1 MNSRSAQWAEKRAAK
16 EELVKPRY
24 REFNVSSVADV
35 VLADLGLSTR
45 MGNRSYVELTDER
58 RRQLLRTPTPQP
70 SSAPPPAAAAV
81 PSPPERSNPEPLAFV
96 RELRQQWERHLAT
109 AVCRCSEGSGLP
121 LMRLRPEHDDF
132 GEPMRRPQLNLRA
145 PPVYELD
152 ELFDLL
158 AATPHPNHTSGD
170 TLVHGWSVVKLQ
182 LATPSHAE
190 LRERFAEL
198 APHERQCGLDDDLRG
213 WFADERQHIGQRALA
228 SRSVPV
234 VLQLAKTGIPLGM
247 RGQAWLAALQLA
259 PLEREYMHLARLQRD
274 VARVALGIDAAVRK
288 DATFPIHEEPY
299 FIFAEAVE
307 EVLLAFCRDPT
318 VQRRTRGVAGLPRV
332 AGLSRAGAPHAY
344 PPCGFVPGRGFSM
357 FVFPLCYLYQSAHEL
372 YYVHRELWCRYWCA
386 TVLRPPTSRRASFTV
401 ACPLPTRSHTVARPL
416 PCRCRLHAIS
426 SQPSTLLPLLALVE
440 AQLQQLSPHL
450 SAHLHQLG
458 TPAARL
464 AAPWVAFAF
473 ASYLPPEQT
482 LLLWD
487 RVIGFDSLELLPAL
501 ATAVFL
507 FHEAALLQA
516 ADYEDVHHVLLDAT
530 ELKVVPLLQAF
541 LFDVQRLREG

>member
-45 MGNRSYVELTDER
+45 MGNRSYIELTDER

-332 AGLSRAGAPHAY
+332 AGLGRAGAPHAY

-401 ACPLPTRSHTVARPL
+401 ACPPPQTLPHGGAPPPL
-416 PCRCRLHAIS
+416 
-426 SQPSTLLPLLALVE
+426 QV
-440 AQLQQLSPHL
+440 
-450 SAHLHQLG
+450 
-458 TPAARL
+458 PAARDLVAAVDAAAAARARRGAAPAAL
-464 AAPWVAFAF
+464 AAPQRA
-473 ASYLPPEQT
+473 PP
-482 LLLWD
+482 
-487 RVIGFDSLELLPAL
+487 PARH
-501 ATAVFL
+501 ARRAPRRAVG
-507 FHEAALLQA
+507 
-516 ADYEDVHHVLLDAT
+516 
-530 ELKVVPLLQAF
+530 
-541 LFDVQRLREG
+541 RLRLRLVPAARADAAAVGPRHRLRLARAAARPRDRRLPLPRGGAAAGRRL

>member
-1 MNSRSAQWAEKRAAK
+1 MSWAEKRAAK

-35 VLADLGLSTR
+35 VLSDLGLSTR
-45 MGNRSYVELTDER
+45 MCNRSYVELTDER
-58 RRQLLRTPTPQP
+58 RRRQLRTPTPQP
-70 SSAPPPAAAAV
+70 SSAPPPPSAAV

-109 AVCRCSEGSGLP
+109 AVCRCSEASGLP
-121 LMRLRPEHDDF
+121 LMKLRPEHDDF

-198 APHERQCGLDDDLRG
+198 APQERQCGLDDDLRG

-234 VLQLAKTGIPLGM
+234 VLQLAKTGIPLGI

-259 PLEREYMHLARLQRD
+259 PSEREYMHLASLQRD
-274 VARVALGIDAAVRK
+274 VARVSLGIDAAVRK
-288 DATFPIHEEPY
+288 DSTFPIHEEPY

-318 VQRRTRGVAGLPRV
+318 VQRRTAGVAGLPRV
-332 AGLSRAGAPHAY
+332 AGLNRAGTPHAY

-372 YYVHRELWCRYWCA
+372 YYVHRELWCRYWC
-386 TVLRPPTSRRASFTV
+386 
-401 ACPLPTRSHTVARPL
+401 
-416 PCRCRLHAIS
+416 RLHALS
-426 SQPSTLLPLLALVE
+426 SRPSTLLPLLALVE

-450 SAHLHQLG
+450 SSHLHQLG

-464 AAPWVAFAF
+464 AAPWIAFAF

-516 ADYEDVHHVLLDAT
+516 ADYEDVRHVLLDAT

-541 LFDVQRLREG
+541 LFDMQRLRDG